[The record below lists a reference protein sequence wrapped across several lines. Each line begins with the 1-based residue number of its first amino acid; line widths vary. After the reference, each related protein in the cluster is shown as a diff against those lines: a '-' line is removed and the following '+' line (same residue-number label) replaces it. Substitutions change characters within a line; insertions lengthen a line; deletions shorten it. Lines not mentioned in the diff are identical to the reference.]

1 MFANVCTFL
10 LGKSALL
17 TSNKTIWGKKCL
29 QTITGNALKVQLNI
43 FEPPTLPRLV
53 CILKRFKSRLFATTG
68 HALLK

>member
-43 FEPPTLPRLV
+43 F
-53 CILKRFKSRLFATTG
+53 
-68 HALLK
+68 